1 MPTAIRQRVPLPAR
15 TSHVM
20 AADGCGEV
28 AIEPHA
34 ERDPAQQGSCCQPL
48 LPGMA
53 ALKTSRTTSV
63 AAGAAVVFGV
73 FGGCEKGLAMTR
85 NWKKG

>member
-1 MPTAIRQRVPLPAR
+1 MV
-15 TSHVM
+15 
-20 AADGCGEV
+20 EV

-85 NWKKG
+85 NWKKGWDREADIIPDTSLDPGS